1 MAGGHPMAGSKT
13 AAAREAVAAKK
24 EHQMTITRRS
34 LLAAG
39 AAMPALAA
47 ARPLSAR
54 ERTLREAATDRKLIY
69 GTAVSSGNLEKDK
82 PFAKLVMDQANMLVA
97 EGETKRKA
105 IEPEQGRFNFAPTEK
120 LLAFAAANGQNMRG
134 HTLVWHEA
142 NPDWLLKTL
151 DSKPDEKLLTDYIE
165 KTVGHFRGRLH
176 SWDVVNEVIHIDE
189 GGEEDLRI
197 SSPWYK
203 AFGAGYIETAFE
215 SAHAAD
221 PDALL
226 FYNELNLEA
235 DVWWAEKRRRS
246 VIKLLEKLLKKGV
259 PVHALGIQSHLKAY
273 RLDYSDEVFSRFL
286 DEVAGLGLKIL
297 LTEFDIADIE
307 GPADPAQRDAD
318 IASLGRRY
326 LDVAFSKPAVL
337 GCLTWGITDRYSW
350 LSLYDQYKWSDGS
363 LSRGLPFDGE
373 LKPKKLYS
381 EMLQSYLGA
390 RRA

>member
-1 MAGGHPMAGSKT
+1 MN
-13 AAAREAVAAKK
+13 
-24 EHQMTITRRS
+24 ITRRS

-39 AAMPALAA
+39 AAMPVLAA
-47 ARPLSAR
+47 TNSLSAS
-54 ERTLREAATDRKLIY
+54 EVTLRRAATDRKLIY
-69 GTAVSSGNLEKDK
+69 GTAVSSGNLVKDK
-82 PFAKLVMDQANMLVA
+82 PFAKLVVDQANMLVA

-105 IEPEQGRFNFAPTEK
+105 IEPKEGRLNFAPTEK
-120 LLAFAAANGQNMRG
+120 LLAFAEKNGQAMRG

-142 NPDWLLKTL
+142 NPDWLLAKL
-151 DSKPDEKLLTDYIE
+151 EEGGKERLLTDYIE
-165 KTVGHFRGRLH
+165 KTVGHFRGKLH
-176 SWDVVNEVIHIDE
+176 SWDVINEVIHIDE

-203 AFGAGYIETAFE
+203 AFGAGYIETAFQT
-215 SAHAAD
+215 AHSAD
-221 PDALL
+221 PNALL
-226 FYNELNLEA
+226 FYNEINLEA
-235 DVWWAEKRRRS
+235 DVWWAEQRRRS
-246 VIKLLEKLLKKGV
+246 VLKLLEKLLKKGV

-273 RLDYSDEVFSRFL
+273 RLDYSDEVLSRFL

-297 LTEFDIADIE
+297 ITEFDIADIE

-337 GCLTWGITDRYSW
+337 GCLTWGISDRYSW
-350 LSLYDQYKWSDGS
+350 LSLYDSYKWADGS

-373 LKPKKLYS
+373 LRPKKLYF
-381 EMLQSYLGA
+381 EMLQSYRGA

>member
-1 MAGGHPMAGSKT
+1 
-13 AAAREAVAAKK
+13 
-24 EHQMTITRRS
+24 MTITRRS

-39 AAMPALAA
+39 AALPVLGLG
-47 ARPLSAR
+47 RPLSAAGP
-54 ERTLREAATDRKLIY
+54 TLRSTADKAGLIY
-69 GTAVSSGNLEKDK
+69 GTAVSSGNLVKDK
-82 PFAKLVMDQANMLVA
+82 PFARLVAEQANMLVA

-105 IEPEQGRFNFAPTEK
+105 IEPKAGRYNFAGTEK
-120 LLAFAAANGQNMRG
+120 LLAFAGANGQRMRG

-142 NPDWLLKTL
+142 NPDWLLAKL
-151 DSKPDEKLLTDYIE
+151 GKGASEKLLTDYIE

-203 AFGAGYIETAFE
+203 AYGSGYIETAF
-215 SAHAAD
+215 HAAHDAD
-221 PDALL
+221 PEAML

-235 DVWWAEKRRRS
+235 DVWWAERRRRS
-246 VIKLLEKLLKKGV
+246 VLRLLEKLLKKGV

-273 RLDYSDEVFSRFL
+273 RLSYSDAVFSRFL
-286 DEVAGLGLKIL
+286 DEVAGLGLKVLI
-297 LTEFDIADIE
+297 TEFDIADIE

-318 IASLGRRY
+318 IAALGRRY

-337 GCLTWGITDRYSW
+337 GCLTWGMSDRYSW
-350 LSLYDQYKWSDGS
+350 LSLYDQYKWADGS
-363 LSRGLPFDGE
+363 LSRGLPFDSA
-373 LKPKKLYS
+373 LKPKALYT
-381 EMLQSYLGA
+381 EMLRSYQGA

>member
-1 MAGGHPMAGSKT
+1 MN
-13 AAAREAVAAKK
+13 
-24 EHQMTITRRS
+24 ITRRS

-39 AAMPALAA
+39 AALPALSL
-47 ARPLSAR
+47 ARPLMAA
-54 ERTLREAATDRKLIY
+54 EPTLRQAATERKLIY
-69 GTAVSSGNLEKDK
+69 GTAVSSDNLAKDK
-82 PFAKLVMDQANMLVA
+82 PFAKLVAAQANMLVA

-105 IEPEQGRFNFAPTEK
+105 MEPKQGRYNFAGTEK
-120 LLAFAAANGQNMRG
+120 LLAFAAENGQSVRG

-142 NPDWLLKTL
+142 NPDWLLKKL
-151 DSKPDEKLLTDYIE
+151 EKGASEKLLTDYIE
-165 KTVGHFRGRLH
+165 KAVGHFRGKLH

-203 AFGAGYIETAFE
+203 AYGSGYIETAFNA
-215 SAHAAD
+215 AHAAD
-221 PDALL
+221 PDAML

-235 DVWWAEKRRRS
+235 DVWWAEKRRQS
-246 VIKLLEKLLKKGV
+246 VLKLLEKLLKKGV

-286 DEVAGLGLKIL
+286 DEVADLGLKVLI
-297 LTEFDIADIE
+297 TEFDIADIE

-318 IASLGRRY
+318 IAALGRRY

-337 GCLTWGITDRYSW
+337 GCLTWGISDRYSW
-350 LSLYDQYKWSDGS
+350 LSLYDQYKWADGS
-363 LSRGLPFDGE
+363 LSRGLPFDAD
-373 LKPKKLYS
+373 LKPKTLYS
-381 EMLQSYLGA
+381 QMLQSYQGA

>member
-1 MAGGHPMAGSKT
+1 MN
-13 AAAREAVAAKK
+13 
-24 EHQMTITRRS
+24 ITRRE

-39 AAMPALAA
+39 AAMPVLAVTKPSIASETTLGQA
-47 ARPLSAR
+47 AN
-54 ERTLREAATDRKLIY
+54 DRKLIY
-69 GTAVSSGNLEKDK
+69 GTAVSSGNLVKDK
-82 PFAKLVMDQANMLVA
+82 PFAQLVVDQANMLVA

-105 IEPEQGRFNFAPTEK
+105 IEPKQGRLNFAPTEK
-120 LLAFAAANGQNMRG
+120 LLAFAEKNGQSMRG

-142 NPDWLLKTL
+142 NPDWLL
-151 DSKPDEKLLTDYIE
+151 SKLEEGRNDKLLTDYIE

-176 SWDVVNEVIHIDE
+176 SWDVINEVIHIDE

-203 AFGAGYIETAFE
+203 AFGSGYIETAFQA
-215 SAHAAD
+215 AHAAD

-226 FYNELNLEA
+226 FYNEINLEA
-235 DVWWAEKRRRS
+235 DVWWAEQRRRS
-246 VIKLLEKLLKKGV
+246 VIKLLEKLLRKGV

-297 LTEFDIADIE
+297 ITEFDIADVE
-307 GPADPAQRDAD
+307 GPSDPAQRDAD
-318 IASLGRRY
+318 IAALGRRY

-350 LSLYDQYKWSDGS
+350 LSLYDDYKWADGS
-363 LSRGLPFDGE
+363 LSRGLPFDGG
-373 LKPKKLYS
+373 LKPKKLYF
-381 EMLQSYLGA
+381 EMLQSYRGA